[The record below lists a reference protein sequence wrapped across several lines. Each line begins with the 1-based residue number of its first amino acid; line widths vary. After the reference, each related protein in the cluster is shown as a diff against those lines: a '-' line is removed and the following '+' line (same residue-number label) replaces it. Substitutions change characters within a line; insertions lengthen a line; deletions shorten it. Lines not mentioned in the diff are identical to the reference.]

1 MTASIRIGDSLQPE
15 DIQRVE
21 YVMNQEQLNAIAEQ
35 YFTQSEVQTFI
46 QNVGQKLTCVLTRK
60 IVIIQTIKML
70 SLPLLVRPLK
80 PNWTI
85 SPPIRM
91 NLLSLALPDL
101 HRL

>member
-1 MTASIRIGDSLQPE
+1 
-15 DIQRVE
+15 
-21 YVMNQEQLNAIAEQ
+21 MNQEQFNTNAEQ
-35 YFTQSEVQTFI
+35 YFTQSEAQTFI
-46 QNVGQKLTCVLTRK
+46 QNVGQKLTRVLTRK

-70 SLPLLVRPLK
+70 SLPHLVRPLK

-101 HRL
+101 HRI

>member
-1 MTASIRIGDSLQPE
+1 
-15 DIQRVE
+15 
-21 YVMNQEQLNAIAEQ
+21 MNQEQFNTNAEQ
-35 YFTQSEVQTFI
+35 YFTHSEAQTFI
-46 QNVGQKLTCVLTRK
+46 QNVGQKLTRVLTRK

-70 SLPLLVRPLK
+70 SLPQLVRPLK

-101 HRL
+101 HRV